1 LVALWFGIVTMLGMS
16 WLGVTDCRA
25 QAPKGPKDLDKTEK
39 HLLDGIDREG
49 TLELWLGGKDKK
61 AGDKKPKQETLEQH
75 IAEALKNNPDIR
87 VGEVKV
93 REAEAE
99 LNRTRLK
106 VISELTLVHAD
117 IMAAHAVVNEAE
129 ARFERAK
136 RLVANK
142 TMSLEEFEAVAS
154 ALSRAKADLAAKTSK
169 LPFLLGKQTAGSAT
183 SALVDELILKK
194 WLGAG
199 KIEAP
204 SDEEFLRRVM
214 LDLQG
219 RLPTPEEIQ
228 KFKKMPEKDRRER
241 WVDQLWAQELTR
253 VHKAPPNDGCVKCH
267 AVSWL
272 APADPHHK
280 LWVEKYWQIFLKP
293 ESPMTDK
300 LRKALDTQTRMD
312 FSARAPKDVLDYLR
326 EKMLPGINLHV
337 RTKLSK
343 KDAIDVKL
351 FEPVPLGAVLQY
363 LEDELAIIF
372 VLRDYGIV
380 VVSADERIPPGA
392 VRVIDFWKHGKTAEP
407 ALREGQRQKD
417 PNVTPVS
424 PEKKSTRGAIER
436 VDPNDPS
443 LVQISLGSDA
453 GVAKGRTL
461 DVFRLAPQPRF
472 LGHVRIVEVYATRS
486 VGKATFFDNFDTLAL
501 PQVGDH
507 VALKAK

>member
-1 LVALWFGIVTMLGMS
+1 MKDDAATYYAKLADAKVHGEGMDQIYKWLVVYYA
-16 WLGVTDCRA
+16 
-25 QAPKGPKDLDKTEK
+25 
-39 HLLDGIDREG
+39 
-49 TLELWLGGKDKK
+49 DKK
-61 AGDKKPKQETLEQH
+61 D
-75 IAEALKNNPDIR
+75 EANMTKYI
-87 VGEVKV
+87 G
-93 REAEAE
+93 
-99 LNRTRLK
+99 
-106 VISELTLVHAD
+106 
-117 IMAAHAVVNEAE
+117 
-129 ARFERAK
+129 
-136 RLVANK
+136 
-142 TMSLEEFEAVAS
+142 
-154 ALSRAKADLAAKTSK
+154 
-169 LPFLLGKQTAGSAT
+169 LGKQ
-183 SALVDELILKK
+183 VY
-194 WLGAG
+194 
-199 KIEAP
+199 
-204 SDEEFLRRVM
+204 
-214 LDLQG
+214 
-219 RLPTPEEIQ
+219 
-228 KFKKMPEKDRRER
+228 
-241 WVDQLWAQELTR
+241 
-253 VHKAPPNDGCVKCH
+253 
-267 AVSWL
+267 
-272 APADPHHK
+272 PADGF
-280 LWVEKYWQIFLKP
+280 W
-293 ESPMTDK
+293 ESYE
-300 LRKALDTQTRMD
+300 
-312 FSARAPKDVLDYLR
+312 LDYLR